1 MKFTII
7 KLLLVLGIA
16 LATFISLLYP
26 AALTMPYKLLLAAG
40 VLISVKELLF
50 SYVDLKVVYKK
61 ARETATGAGM
71 LCIAASIM
79 FLAVLNFL
87 N

>member
-40 VLISVKELLF
+40 VLISVK
-50 SYVDLKVVYKK
+50 
-61 ARETATGAGM
+61 
-71 LCIAASIM
+71 
-79 FLAVLNFL
+79 
-87 N
+87 